1 MSIEEG
7 KQNGESAEQQEVV
20 PVQEEMIP
28 GNPED
33 LAALAF
39 LASSE
44 NPILQDLQNH
54 LTDVFA
60 QGEKGDVIE
69 ASLKKIRSSVFID
82 LIAYHTWKHK
92 GRVEGLHPDFGKLSY
107 IRSNKIPSNYHINDE
122 DRMELL
128 LNLSDKLSS
137 M

>member
-7 KQNGESAEQQEVV
+7 KQNGGEPVKPQQQEGA
-20 PVQEEMIP
+20 PVQLEMIP

-39 LASSE
+39 LTSSE

-54 LTDVFA
+54 MNDVFA
-60 QGEKGDVIE
+60 GQSNVIE
-69 ASLKKIRSSVFID
+69 QSLKTIRSSVFVD

-107 IRSNKIPSNYHINDE
+107 LRSN
-122 DRMELL
+122 
-128 LNLSDKLSS
+128 
-137 M
+137 